1 MGGSR
6 IASSCRIRRAA
17 KSFVGSV
24 SWGFLRILSENPRI
38 RTLPPGMDTHCTG
51 IGATEAAILLSNVS
65 RWIHGCCGR
74 SIRDVAERGAES
86 AVLECRYCSF
96 LRRFAG
102 FSADSGVSGPLAA
115 ASRRLFDWTGLVER
129 I

>member
-1 MGGSR
+1 MRTSVLSVAGLVSSGSR
-6 IASSCRIRRAA
+6 WR
-17 KSFVGSV
+17 KSP
-24 SWGFLRILSENPRI
+24 I
-38 RTLPPGMDTHCTG
+38 

-86 AVLECRYCSF
+86 AVLECRDCSF

-115 ASRRLFDWTGLVER
+115 ASRRVFDWTGLVER